1 MQTDYD
7 YGGFTMWD
15 TFFREMLGDLTDLDN
30 LKSQV
35 ESSGLLYV
43 FFLAATLV
51 LYIAML
57 NLLIAIIS
65 DTIARVK
72 QAEKFT
78 KIWEKWNIITEIDI
92 MRASIS
98 SNKKDNKKQYLM
110 YLYNE
115 KQADLTDFEK
125 TKKILEE
132 FFNKIMEENQKIKE
146 ENDRSIKKIQES
158 VINELKKSKEN
169 P

>member
-65 DTIARVK
+65 ETFARVK
-72 QAEKFT
+72 K
-78 KIWEKWNIITEIDI
+78 
-92 MRASIS
+92 
-98 SNKKDNKKQYLM
+98 
-110 YLYNE
+110 
-115 KQADLTDFEK
+115 
-125 TKKILEE
+125 
-132 FFNKIMEENQKIKE
+132 
-146 ENDRSIKKIQES
+146 ENDRSIKKIQEN
-158 VINELKKSKEN
+158 VINELKKFKEN